1 MPATAAPA
9 GPRVE
14 DVTEEVDS
22 APQPTGSETTPAGS
36 LVQRQPQRATVE
48 EAEEDE

>member
-1 MPATAAPA
+1 MPETAVPV
-9 GPRVE
+9 PPQVE

-22 APQPTGSETTPAGS
+22 APQPTGLEAAPAGS
-36 LVQRQPQRATVE
+36 VVQRQPQRASVE